1 MKALK
6 PTWNELA
13 DHARRKGWRNV
24 KIAVGA
30 RDRNQVVYGIPPG
43 KTRLE
48 FVPIEKK

>member
-1 MKALK
+1 VNRLRIS
-6 PTWNELA
+6 WVELV
-13 DHARRKGWRNV
+13 DRARRDGWRNV

-30 RDRNQVVYGIPPG
+30 IDRDRVVQGIPPG